1 MPELPEVETIR
12 RGLISGSDG
21 VPSLVHQRITSVD
34 LFWPKTVASPDPL
47 QFIQGLQQR
56 EIVSLSRRGK
66 FLLINL
72 DHGTLIFH
80 LRMSGDL
87 RMQPAGEPTQKHDR
101 LQLNF
106 NSGWKLVFNDTRKFG
121 RAWLTEDPQKV
132 LSGIGPEPL
141 DPDLTPDKFDAMLQV
156 RSRQIKP
163 LLMDQRFIAGLGN
176 IYTDEALFSAGI
188 HPLRRSDTLTQPEAE
203 RLLAAIR
210 EVLQQGILAKGASID
225 WVYRGGDFQ
234 NHFQVY
240 KRTGS
245 PCPRCGTPIQ
255 RIVVGQ
261 RSTHFCPVCQPQG
274 GSHV

>member
-12 RGLISGSDG
+12 QGLISGDSEI
-21 VPSLVHQRITSVD
+21 PSLLQQRIASVD
-34 LFWPKTVASPDPL
+34 LFWLRTVVSPDPQRFVQEL
-47 QFIQGLQQR
+47 SDR
-56 EIVSLSRRGK
+56 EILDLSRRGK

-72 DHGTLIFH
+72 DRSSLIFH

-87 RMQPAGEPTQKHDR
+87 SMQPAAAPIQPHDR
-101 LQLNF
+101 LQINF
-106 NSGWKLVFNDTRKFG
+106 ISSWKLVFNDPRKFG
-121 RAWLTEDPQKV
+121 RAWLTDNPEKLLV
-132 LSGIGPEPL
+132 NLGPEPL
-141 DPDLTPDKFDAMLQV
+141 DTGLTPDKFYAMLHS

-163 LLMDQRFIAGLGN
+163 LLMDQRFLAGLGN
-176 IYTDEALFSAGI
+176 IYTDEALFSGGI

-203 RLLAAIR
+203 RLLVAIR

-245 PCPRCGTPIQ
+245 PCPRCGTSIQ

-261 RSTHFCPVCQPQG
+261 RSTHFCAVCQPQG
-274 GSHV
+274 GSHL

>member
-12 RGLISGSDG
+12 QGLISGDSEI
-21 VPSLVHQRITSVD
+21 PSLLQQRIASVD
-34 LFWPKTVASPDPL
+34 LFWPRTVVSPDPQRFVQEL
-47 QFIQGLQQR
+47 SDR
-56 EIVSLSRRGK
+56 EILGLSRRGK

-72 DHGTLIFH
+72 DRSSLIFH

-87 RMQPAGEPTQKHDR
+87 SMQPAAAPVQPHDR
-101 LQLNF
+101 LQINF
-106 NSGWKLVFNDTRKFG
+106 ISGWKLVFNDTRKFG
-121 RAWLTEDPQKV
+121 RAWLTDNPEKLLV
-132 LSGIGPEPL
+132 NLGPEPL
-141 DPDLTPDKFDAMLQV
+141 DTGLTPDKFYAMLHS

-163 LLMDQRFIAGLGN
+163 LLMDQRFLAGLGN

-188 HPLRRSDTLTQPEAE
+188 HPLRLSDTLTQPEAE
-203 RLLAAIR
+203 RLLVAIR
-210 EVLQQGILAKGASID
+210 EVLQQGILAKGASIN

-245 PCPRCGTPIQ
+245 PCPRCGTSIQ